1 MSIIDSNHI
10 RQYEELHRSDPSYGS
25 TSLKFIDEVC
35 VMIDFMKPSS
45 ILDYGCGKG
54 TLIDELEKRYPSIR
68 CHKYDPSIPEYN
80 TIPVNHADMVLNT
93 DVLEHIPVDDIDE
106 VLESISSI
114 TQNVYFNLHHSRA
127 AHVLPNGQNAHC
139 TVRSPNW
146 YRRKLGQYFKHV
158 ELLPGR
164 RHIASVGI
172 TFQIDQKTRNAY
184 TKIVRE
190 RKVPI
195 SFENRLRFF
204 VKNLIRDY
212 LGIQINK

>member
-1 MSIIDSNHI
+1 
-10 RQYEELHRSDPSYGS
+10 
-25 TSLKFIDEVC
+25 
-35 VMIDFMKPSS
+35 MIDYLQPKS

-54 TLIDELEKRYPSIR
+54 TLIDGIQKRYPSIQ
-68 CHKYDPSIPEYN
+68 CYKYDPSITEYD
-80 TIPVNHADMVLNT
+80 TIPVQYADMVLNT
-93 DVLEHIPVDDIDE
+93 DVLEHIPVEDIDE
-106 VLESISSI
+106 VLKNISSI
-114 TQNVYFNLHHSRA
+114 SQQVYFNLHHSRA
-127 AHVLPNGQNAHC
+127 ATILPNGENAHC

-146 YRRKLGQYFKHV
+146 YRRKLKQYFSHV

-172 TFQIDQKTRNAY
+172 TFQIDQTTRDAY
-184 TKIVRE
+184 MKIVRE